1 MIETRLMTVAD
12 IEAWIVGVEE
22 LELQLGRYAFDG
34 AVLPPDEFK
43 QFLGGV
49 LNRPVWT
56 GVWGFIEGK
65 IAGSGMFKGDL
76 VEGWIEIGYGVS
88 PEVEGRGVGTAIA
101 RHLTEYALE
110 SGASVVRAHTLSDAP
125 ASQRILEKLGYQY
138 VGQFEEPEDGLV
150 NRYEVIKS
158 GEVDE

>member
-1 MIETRLMTVAD
+1 
-12 IEAWIVGVEE
+12 
-22 LELQLGRYAFDG
+22 
-34 AVLPPDEFK
+34 
-43 QFLGGV
+43 
-49 LNRPVWT
+49 
-56 GVWGFIEGK
+56 

-76 VEGWIEIGYGVS
+76 VDGWIEIGYGVS